1 MNTLQQTAIATIS
14 KLPHTANINNII
26 AALYE
31 IRIKTENDKITK
43 IQPTQVKA
51 VSCLELARS
60 HNLVGCIK
68 NAPTDLSTN
77 KGYMEGYGL

>member
-14 KLPHTANINNII
+14 KLPHTANFDNII

-31 IRIKTENDKITK
+31 IRIKSENDKLTK
-43 IQPTQVKA
+43 IQPTEVKA
-51 VSCLELARS
+51 VSCLELARY

-68 NAPTDLSTN
+68 NAPKDLSTKMQFLN
-77 KGYMEGYGL
+77 

>member
-1 MNTLQQTAIATIS
+1 MNTLQQTAITTIS
-14 KLPHTANINNII
+14 KLPHTANFESII

-31 IRIKTENDKITK
+31 IRIKTENDKLTK
-43 IQPTQVKA
+43 IQKLEVKA
-51 VSCLELARS
+51 VSCLELALS

>member
-14 KLPHTANINNII
+14 KLPHTANFDHII

-31 IRIKTENDKITK
+31 IRIKTENYKLTK
-43 IQPTQVKA
+43 IQPDEVKKI
-51 VSCLELARS
+51 SCLELARS

-68 NAPTDLSTN
+68 NAPADLSIN

>member
-14 KLPHTANINNII
+14 KLPNTANIDNII

-31 IRIKTENDKITK
+31 IRIKTKNDKLT
-43 IQPTQVKA
+43 QTRPTEVKP

-68 NAPTDLSTN
+68 NAPQDLSTN

>member
-14 KLPHTANINNII
+14 KLPNTANIDNII

-31 IRIKTENDKITK
+31 IRIKTENDKL
-43 IQPTQVKA
+43 IQTLPTEVKP
-51 VSCLELARS
+51 VSCLELAQS

-68 NAPTDLSTN
+68 NAPKDLSTN
-77 KGYMEGYGL
+77 KGYMEEY